1 VSRQVRGLDELLAA
15 HELFAG
21 LDATTV
27 ALLAGCA
34 SNAAFGRDE
43 ELFVEGG
50 QADRFFV
57 IRHGRVAL
65 EVTAPGAGRMIV
77 ETLAEGAVVGWSWL
91 VAPYQWRFDAV
102 AQEPTRAFVFDVGCL
117 RAKMDE
123 DPRVGYQLTSRFLPI
138 IVDRLQATR
147 LRLLD
152 LYGSANS
159 LA

>member
-1 VSRQVRGLDELLAA
+1 MRGLGDLLAE

-21 LDATTV
+21 LDPSTV

-34 SNAAFGRDE
+34 SNVVFGVDE
-43 ELFVEGG
+43 RIFVEGG
-50 QADRFFV
+50 PADRFFIV
-57 IRHGRVAL
+57 RHGRVAL
-65 EVTAPGAGRMIV
+65 EVTAPGSGRMII
-77 ETLAEGAVVGWSWL
+77 ETLGDGAVLGWSWI

-102 AQEPTRAFVFDVGCL
+102 AQETTRAFAFNVGCL
-117 RAKMDE
+117 RTKMDE
-123 DPRVGYQLTSRFLPI
+123 DPRVGYQLMSRFLPI

-152 LYGSANS
+152 LYGSASS